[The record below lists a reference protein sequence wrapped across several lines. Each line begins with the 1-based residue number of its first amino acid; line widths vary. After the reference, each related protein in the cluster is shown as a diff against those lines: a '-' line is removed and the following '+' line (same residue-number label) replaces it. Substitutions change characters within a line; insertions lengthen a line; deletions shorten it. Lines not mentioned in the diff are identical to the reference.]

1 MKFLLSNI
9 TISEMQLNE
18 LPNDLYS
25 EGIGALTF
33 YTERNNVLVSNN
45 ELSGYTDGYL
55 RDYDNAENSVSS
67 HTLSGLKKILNQWP
81 LSKTVSGSFSS
92 VIIDKVAESI
102 ILATDH
108 IGLYPIYYFKNEDGF
123 YISNSIIFIGLLTKS
138 INDEIGILQR
148 TIGEGFSNIGS
159 RSIISNCKRLLP
171 GEFLK
176 FAFNGELLEKK
187 YDNSLFQEI
196 SSNRMDHNLV
206 QKYWEDFQIEM
217 EFCLKGSDEV
227 KIALSGGMDSR
238 VVLGAIPEEK
248 KISCLT
254 FGESDNYETKVAQRL
269 AKLKKA
275 DFHSFFQPEVYFP
288 TKTQLKDYTFKTE
301 AVQICSWLEILENQ
315 DEQFDTPLLLGELCE
330 GLPGRNIKKFNSRDF
345 RQSNFVKHYILNTDY
360 KFQKATPEKVGEWKN
375 KIIKRTL
382 IFYIDQRKSK
392 TGIKIPKEL
401 IDSEISEN
409 LNEIFDRIT
418 AHHLPY
424 IELYDELFSWY
435 TYTRMRLSKQVLLA
449 NSKFK
454 AYSPAMSLRIL
465 RNTSNIHPNLRLNYR
480 FAKQLF
486 RYDETLKKLNSVPT
500 SQAPL
505 IPQSFPDFIKF
516 PVWGLRSKIDSYLI
530 KKSVKN
536 GGKNTS
542 YRLFKSVDWAAPYQL
557 PDLEEKLDSYFRN
570 KEIGEEYLAHVKKM
584 ALDRRDNKQWPFA
597 NIDIMNTASLNMEL
611 AIINGNEKL
620 R

>member
-9 TISEMQLNE
+9 VIPKEQLNK
-18 LPNDLYS
+18 LPDNLYL
-25 EGIGALTF
+25 ERIGKLIYYA
-33 YTERNNVLVSNN
+33 ERNNGLLSNSK
-45 ELSGYTDGYL
+45 LSGYTDGYL
-55 RDYDNAENSVSS
+55 RDYENAENSVAS
-67 HTLSGLKKILNQWP
+67 HSLCGFKNILTQWP

-92 VIIDKVAESI
+92 VIIDKLAESI

-108 IGLYPIYYFKNEDGF
+108 IGIYPIYYYRNEDGF

-138 INDEIGILQR
+138 ENDEIGILQR

-159 RSIISNCKRLLP
+159 RSIIKNCKRLLP

-176 FAFNGELLEKK
+176 FDFNGELLEKK

-196 SSNRMDHNLV
+196 SSDRMNHYLI
-206 QKYWEDFQIEM
+206 QKYWKDFQIEM
-217 EFCLKGSDEV
+217 EFCLKGSNKV
-227 KIALSGGMDSR
+227 KVALSGGIDSR
-238 VVLGAIPEEK
+238 VVLGAIPEDK
-248 KISCLT
+248 RISCLT
-254 FGESDNYETKVAQRL
+254 FGESDNYETKVARRL
-269 AKLKKA
+269 ARIKKA

-330 GLPGRNIKKFNSRDF
+330 GLPARNIKKYNSREF
-345 RQSNFVKHYILNTDY
+345 RQSNFVKHYILNKDY
-360 KFQKATPEKVGEWKN
+360 KFEKATPEKVVEWKN

-392 TGIKIPKEL
+392 TGIKISKEL
-401 IDSEISEN
+401 IHPEILEN

-418 AHHLPY
+418 AHNLPY

-505 IPQSFPDFIKF
+505 VPQSFPDFIKF

-557 PDLEEKLDSYFRN
+557 PDLEEKLEAYFRN
-570 KEIGEEYLAHVKKM
+570 KEIGEEYLVHVKQM

-611 AIINGNEKL
+611 AIIKGTEKL